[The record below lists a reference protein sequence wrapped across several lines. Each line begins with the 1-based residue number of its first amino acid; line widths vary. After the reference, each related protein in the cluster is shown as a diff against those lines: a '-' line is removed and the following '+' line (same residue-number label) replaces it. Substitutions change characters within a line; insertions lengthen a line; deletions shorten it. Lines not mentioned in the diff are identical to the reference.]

1 MKPKLVFQLNSKN
14 CVAYILYGE
23 LLLRSNDRELEG
35 ELDADLKRNA
45 SQNPSIYNMKYKENN
60 EMKRKNRENKLYNM

>member
-1 MKPKLVFQLNSKN
+1 M
-14 CVAYILYGE
+14 
-23 LLLRSNDRELEG
+23 LLRSNDRELEG